1 MSKLLIFP
9 AIIAIGVLGAAPS
22 RAAAAET
29 CDRAC
34 LVGIADRYLA
44 AMVKHDPAGLPL
56 GAKFK
61 YTENTATIPMG
72 DGLWVGASEGP
83 TTFKIY
89 AADPV
94 SGQVGFFGP
103 MKEFGQPVLL
113 ALRLKIENGRITEIE
128 HVVARNLRESGMKD
142 LQVPRA
148 GLVTPVPP
156 RQRPPRQEM
165 FHAADS
171 YFDSIEH
178 VDGGLAPFADDCE
191 RHENGSQT
199 TTNKV
204 PDPNASPATRKIN
217 ALNCRDQMNTH
228 NLAYITRI
236 RPRRLLIIDEEYG
249 LVFGFPMFVHRGN
262 VRSIKIVGVPDVDTI
277 PMNFGPINLQAGE
290 IFKIRSGKIHE
301 IEANGFLLPYNA
313 SSGWE

>member
-1 MSKLLIFP
+1 MNRLLQ
-9 AIIAIGVLGAAPS
+9 LS
-22 RAAAAET
+22 LLSAAAMGLNAASS

-34 LVGIADRYLA
+34 LVKITDQYLA

-56 GAKFK
+56 AAGFK

-89 AADPV
+89 AADPI
-94 SGQVGFFGP
+94 SRQVGFFGP
-103 MKEFGQPVLL
+103 MKEFGKTVLL
-113 ALRLKIENGRITEIE
+113 ALRLKVENGRIAEIE
-128 HVVARNLRESGMKD
+128 HVVARNVGPSAMRNLDR
-142 LQVPRA
+142 PRA
-148 GLVTPVPP
+148 GLVTPVAPAERTP
-156 RQRPPRQEM
+156 RAQM
-165 FHAADS
+165 LKAADS

-178 VDGGLAPFADDCE
+178 VDGSLAPFADDCE
-191 RHENGSQT
+191 RHENGGQT

-204 PDPNASPATRKIN
+204 PDPNADAATQKIN

-236 RPRRLLIIDEEYG
+236 RPRRLLIVDEEYG
-249 LVFGFPMFVHRGN
+249 LVYGFPMFVHRGN
-262 VRSIKIVGVPDVDTI
+262 VRSLKIANVPGVDVI

-290 IFKIRSGKIHE
+290 IFKIRGGQIHE

-313 SSGWE
+313 TSGWE

>member
-1 MSKLLIFP
+1 MNTLI
-9 AIIAIGVLGAAPS
+9 AAARLTLVLVFLKFAVWAAP
-22 RAAAAET
+22 AK
-29 CDRAC
+29 CDRTC
-34 LVGIADRYLA
+34 LVAIMDRYLS
-44 AMVKHDPAGLPL
+44 AMVKHDPSGLPL
-56 GAKFK
+56 APKYK
-61 YTENTATIPMG
+61 YTENTATVPLG

-83 TTFKIY
+83 AGFKVY
-89 AADPV
+89 AADPG

-103 MKEFGQPVLL
+103 VKEFGRPVLL
-113 ALRLKIENGRITEIE
+113 ALRLKVVNGKITEIE
-128 HVVARNLRESGMKD
+128 HVVARMIGEAAFKNLAT
-142 LQVPRA
+142 PRH

-156 RQRPPRQEM
+156 GERTPRGEM
-165 FHAADS
+165 FKAADS

-178 VDGGLAPFADDCE
+178 VDGSLAPFADDCE
-191 RHENGSQT
+191 RHENGGQT

-204 PDPNASPATRKIN
+204 PDPRADPATQKIN

-262 VRSIKIVGVPDVDTI
+262 VRSIKIAGVPGVDKI

-290 IFKIRSGKIHE
+290 IFKIRAGKIHE

-313 SSGWE
+313 ASGWQ